1 MSSHYTSLLI
11 AYLTA
16 AIVWFIINHFLGK
29 DLWGNTINYKPKKPY
44 LEFIFAIMAITLIL
58 AIGQLYSNNLLIP
71 NSNSNELIDAINQLL
86 IFSPT
91 LGLVL
96 LRKQSFESIWLYK
109 NKIWQRILIGLAIST
124 IALIAYWITGKN
136 AASLT
141 SLFSNIY
148 HPKNISELVQVFM
161 EDITIALIFVRLSKW
176 IGLKWTIGLVA
187 LLFAAGH
194 IPSMINDGYSFQEM
208 SSLILDTLI
217 GVVILTAV
225 SKSKDVW
232 WFFIV
237 HFVLDMS
244 QYYGG
249 LN

>member
-1 MSSHYTSLLI
+1 MSAHYISLLV
-11 AYLTA
+11 AYATA
-16 AIVWFIINHFLGK
+16 AKLWFLANTLVYNG
-29 DLWGNTINYKPKKPY
+29 LWNKPINYGPKKAY
-44 LEFIFAIMAITLIL
+44 LEFVFAIVAVVLIL
-58 AIGQLYSNNLLIP
+58 AIGQLYSNSMLIP
-71 NSNSNELIDAINQLL
+71 NTDDSDIIDGINQFL

-96 LRKQSFESIWLYK
+96 LRKQSFESIWLPK
-109 NKIWQRILIGLAIST
+109 TKIWQRILIGLAISI
-124 IALIAYWITGKN
+124 IALLAYWLTRKD
-136 AASLT
+136 AAHLT
-141 SLFSNIY
+141 SIFSNIY
-148 HPKNISELVQVFM
+148 HSKNFSHLVQVFM

-194 IPSMINDGYSFQEM
+194 IPSMINDGYSVQEM
-208 SSLILDTLI
+208 SGLILDTLI
-217 GVVILTAV
+217 GVVILSAV

-249 LN
+249 V